1 MLCEDSGYTF
11 SFKIYTGKENVAPI
25 AQDLSLSER
34 VVVDL
39 MQPLLQ
45 KGYHLYT
52 DNWYTS
58 LPLYKYLHRQR
69 TLACGTIRSNRK
81 GFPEQVKSA
90 QLRRDEQIAY
100 RSDELLA
107 VKFKDKKDVY
117 MLSTIHDDSMVH
129 RADRRHRNQR
139 QTKPTCI
146 ADYNKYMGGVDRT
159 DQLLKPYEVPRK
171 TLKWYKKVAIHF
183 MQLAMLNSF
192 IVYQKDGHRKPFLG
206 FQREVIA
213 ALLFENGADIEIPRE
228 ENIIRLTE
236 RHFVSPVP
244 ETASKRKPQKRC
256 KVCYKKGIRK
266 DSRYN
271 CQNCPSN
278 PGLCYYPCFELYH
291 TKFNYWV

>member
-1 MLCEDSGYTF
+1 M
-11 SFKIYTGKENVAPI
+11 GKENIAPR
-25 AQDLSLSER
+25 AQELSLSER
-34 VVVDL
+34 VLVDL

-58 LPLYKYLHRQR
+58 LPLYKYHHGQG

-90 QLRRDEQIAY
+90 QLRRDEQIACC
-100 RSDELLA
+100 SDELLA
-107 VKFKDKKDVY
+107 IKVKDKKDVY

-129 RADRRHRNQR
+129 RPDRRHRNQR
-139 QTKPTCI
+139 QTQPT
-146 ADYNKYMGGVDRT
+146 NKYMGGVYCT

-183 MQLAMLNSF
+183 IQLSMLNSF
-192 IVYQKDGHRKPFLG
+192 IVYQKDGHQKPFLG

-213 ALLFENGADIEIPRE
+213 ALLFENENGADMVIPRE
-228 ENIIRLTE
+228 ENIIRLSE

-244 ETASKRKPQKRC
+244 ETASK
-256 KVCYKKGIRK
+256 
-266 DSRYN
+266 
-271 CQNCPSN
+271 
-278 PGLCYYPCFELYH
+278 
-291 TKFNYWV
+291 